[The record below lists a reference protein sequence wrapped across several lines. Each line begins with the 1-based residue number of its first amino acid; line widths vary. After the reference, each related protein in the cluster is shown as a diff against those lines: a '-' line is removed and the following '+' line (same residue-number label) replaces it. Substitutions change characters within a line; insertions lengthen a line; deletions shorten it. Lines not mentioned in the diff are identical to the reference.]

1 MTLNKFCFLLF
12 YEFSENNFIVYTFL
26 YICTSIQN
34 NLEVQSCTCTKQNLE
49 DSLEISLKKIL
60 HSAVRLPEVLHANR
74 LYIFFKQS
82 SLMQII
88 TKMSNILT
96 RQKVAFFCYCY
107 NEHTDYLGILQ
118 PHLKPKGNRQSDL
131 TVTTSDCQQ
140 FQQVACDAV
149 QWLTSC

>member
-1 MTLNKFCFLLF
+1 MHMTLNIFCLLLF

-60 HSAVRLPEVLHANR
+60 HSAVRLPEVLYANR
-74 LYIFFKQS
+74 FYILNFFKQS

-88 TKMSNILT
+88 TKMSNILGRKLLFSVIVT
-96 RQKVAFFCYCY
+96 MNTQITLGFCSHISSLR
-107 NEHTDYLGILQ
+107 ETDSLI
-118 PHLKPKGNRQSDL
+118 
-131 TVTTSDCQQ
+131 
-140 FQQVACDAV
+140 
-149 QWLTSC
+149 

>member
-34 NLEVQSCTCTKQNLE
+34 NLKVQSCTCTNQNLE

-60 HSAVRLPEVLHANR
+60 HSAVRLPEVLHVNR

-88 TKMSNILT
+88 TKMSNILGRKLLFSVIVT
-96 RQKVAFFCYCY
+96 MNTQITLGFCSHISSLR
-107 NEHTDYLGILQ
+107 ETDSLI
-118 PHLKPKGNRQSDL
+118 
-131 TVTTSDCQQ
+131 
-140 FQQVACDAV
+140 
-149 QWLTSC
+149 